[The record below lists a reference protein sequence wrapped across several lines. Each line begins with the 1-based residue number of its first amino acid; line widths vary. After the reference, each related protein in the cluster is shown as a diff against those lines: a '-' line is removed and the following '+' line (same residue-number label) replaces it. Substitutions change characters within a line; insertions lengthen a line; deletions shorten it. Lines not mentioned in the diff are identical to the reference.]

1 MFKNSDKSDFT
12 KTSVQNL
19 KSEVEYRTKLQSICN
34 KIYAATDLDEIL
46 INLKEEITSLFKAER
61 ITVFVVDGKKRELF
75 SRFKSGTEVE
85 EIRIRAAT
93 GSIAGCCAIKQKI
106 INIKNVYDNRELA
119 SIDPDLKF
127 DNSWDKK
134 TGFTTKQVLAV
145 PIIFKKYMLGV
156 IQLINR
162 KSGDFFTKIDEISV
176 GEMTKILGIALFN
189 QNG

>member
-1 MFKNSDKSDFT
+1 MFKSSDKSGFG

-19 KSEVEYRTKLQSICN
+19 KSEVAYRTKLQNICN

-46 INLKEEITSLFKAER
+46 INLREEITSLFKAER
-61 ITVFVVDGKKRELF
+61 ITVFVVDGKRRELF

-85 EIRIRAAT
+85 EIRIPAAA
-93 GSIAGCCAIKQKI
+93 GSIAGCCALKQKI

-119 SIDPDLKF
+119 TIDPDLKF

-145 PIIFKKYMLGV
+145 PIIFKSSCLPV
-156 IQLINR
+156 NR
-162 KSGDFFTKIDEISV
+162 FIKRMRF
-176 GEMTKILGIALFN
+176 
-189 QNG
+189 